1 VSGAFDLRE
10 VHMRL
15 EKDRSRFF
23 MHVRWKQRDWLP
35 WPLDRWR
42 EKTYG
47 PFDSAE
53 DAWKLKI
60 DF

>member
-1 VSGAFDLRE
+1 
-10 VHMRL
+10 MRL